1 MLYSST
7 RSLSILVVFLA
18 AISAN
23 VVPSANAHALDLKR
37 DSHSPR
43 SPRVGLYRGSSRRHV
58 TSFDEDGGNIAR
70 EPGQFSRPDWRRDVE
85 GHGEVLEKRAD
96 NVRFTLYN
104 AGLGACGAHN
114 SNGDAIV
121 AMSLQDWAGG
131 AHCFDKVTIMA
142 KGKSVQATIV
152 DRCVECPSGAL
163 DLSPSLF
170 AQFDDPNNGV
180 FYGSWSYGSGAP
192 EPKPEPKPSP
202 IPEPKPEPKPSP
214 SPSPSPSPKPSPTS
228 TLQRT
233 SSTSTREATS
243 TRPSSTSTASSSSTT
258 VSSSTVV
265 APAATV
271 AADDPQVVNRFNIAM
286 LQLGALAI
294 AGATTSE

>member
-1 MLYSST
+1 MLYSPST

-23 VVPSANAHALDLKR
+23 VVVNVNALELKR
-37 DSHSPR
+37 ESHIQR
-43 SPRVGLYRGSSRRHV
+43 SPRVGLHRGSSRRHV
-58 TSFDEDGGNIAR
+58 TSFDEDGGNFPR
-70 EPGQFSRPDWRRDVE
+70 EPAQFSRPDWRRD
-85 GHGEVLEKRAD
+85 GEVLEKRAD
-96 NVRFTLYN
+96 NARFTLYN

-114 SNGDAIV
+114 TNGDAIV
-121 AMSLQDWAGG
+121 AMSAQDWAGG
-131 AHCFDKVTIMA
+131 AHCFDKVTITA

-163 DLSPSLF
+163 DLTPSLF

-202 IPEPKPEPKPSP
+202 KPEPKPEPKPSP

-228 TLQRT
+228 TSQRT

-243 TRPSSTSTASSSSTT
+243 TRPSSTSTTSSSSTT
-258 VSSSTVV
+258 ASSSTAV
-265 APAATV
+265 APSATPTV
-271 AADDPQVVNRFNIAM
+271 DDAEMINQFNIAM